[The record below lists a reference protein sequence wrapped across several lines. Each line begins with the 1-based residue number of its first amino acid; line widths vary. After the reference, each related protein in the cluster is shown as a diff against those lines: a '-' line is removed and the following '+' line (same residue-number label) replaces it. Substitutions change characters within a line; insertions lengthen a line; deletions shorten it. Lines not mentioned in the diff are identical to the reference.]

1 MNDIP
6 RATKLEIFTNPHDLT
21 FTVNQDKES
30 EKFAVGIFRGP
41 DHQREALVTTEPF
54 TRTREKALNVIREIL
69 ENICN
74 VYESGKGP
82 DVLGQELI
90 KQIIKELR
98 ENNTASTWLMLEKK
112 A

>member
-1 MNDIP
+1 MNDIS
-6 RATKLEIFTNPHDLT
+6 RIKKFEIFTNPHDLT
-21 FTVNQDKES
+21 FTVNQDEES
-30 EKFAVGIFRGP
+30 GKFAVGIFRGP
-41 DHQREALVTTEPF
+41 DNQGEALVTTEPF
-54 TRTREKALNVIREIL
+54 TRTREKALNVIRGIL

-98 ENNTASTWLMLEKK
+98 EKNTASTCLMLENK

>member
-1 MNDIP
+1 MNDIS
-6 RATKLEIFTNPHDLT
+6 RTTKLEIFTNPHDLT
-21 FTVNQDKES
+21 FTINKDTES
-30 EKFAVGIFRGP
+30 EKFAFGIFRGP
-41 DHQREALVTTEPF
+41 EHRGKVLVTTEPF

-82 DVLGQELI
+82 DVLGQQLI
-90 KQIIKELR
+90 NRIVKELR
-98 ENNTASTWLMLEKK
+98 EKDTISTGLMLEKK